1 MRVSNLTLNR
11 QGLNLMKND
20 NKFLFKFLG
29 FIMIEIKNVTPEKIN
44 KLLWTVAKVVF
55 IAIILIKLPSYIT
68 AIKWW

>member
-1 MRVSNLTLNR
+1 
-11 QGLNLMKND
+11 MKND